1 MRIAIF
7 TETYLPD
14 ANGVATHI
22 KTLKDGLE
30 ALGHTVL
37 IVKSDASSKRHYIE
51 NGVMHCP
58 GIKSKKLYNYNLS
71 SPLSLERL
79 IMLKKWNP
87 DIIHIQ
93 NEFGIGFSG
102 VMIARMLKKPLVYT
116 LHTMYD
122 DYIYYVAAKPFIPIV
137 KKASHG
143 YCKSLA
149 KKASAL
155 TGASKKIEDYFRE
168 CGIKKPVNI
177 IPNAVELDL
186 FEEKNIDKNKI
197 SEIKSAYNIT
207 DDKTVFSFCGRLGK
221 EKNIDTLFRFWS
233 ETVKKEDNLIL
244 LIMGAG
250 PDSEE
255 LIELTKTL
263 GIDDNVFFTGKIE
276 HSNIPPYYVACDAYV
291 TASLSEN
298 YSISMLEAMASGLPI
313 IHLRDEKNESQTVEG
328 VNGFVFDTAEQM
340 YEVMMKIKKMS
351 LQEKQDMKHT
361 VRESVK
367 QSGEKCIAQHIVDIY
382 TDLYDKNRHDINL
395 RRRHEKGIEI
405 SDR

>member
-37 IVKSDASSKRHYIE
+37 IVKSDASSRRHYIE

-79 IMLKKWNP
+79 IILKKWNP

-155 TGASKKIEDYFRE
+155 TGASKKIEDYFDQY
-168 CGIKKPVNI
+168 
-177 IPNAVELDL
+177 LM
-186 FEEKNIDKNKI
+186 NK
-197 SEIKSAYNIT
+197 
-207 DDKTVFSFCGRLGK
+207 
-221 EKNIDTLFRFWS
+221 
-233 ETVKKEDNLIL
+233 
-244 LIMGAG
+244 
-250 PDSEE
+250 
-255 LIELTKTL
+255 
-263 GIDDNVFFTGKIE
+263 
-276 HSNIPPYYVACDAYV
+276 
-291 TASLSEN
+291 
-298 YSISMLEAMASGLPI
+298 
-313 IHLRDEKNESQTVEG
+313 
-328 VNGFVFDTAEQM
+328 
-340 YEVMMKIKKMS
+340 
-351 LQEKQDMKHT
+351 
-361 VRESVK
+361 
-367 QSGEKCIAQHIVDIY
+367 
-382 TDLYDKNRHDINL
+382 
-395 RRRHEKGIEI
+395 
-405 SDR
+405 